1 MGKSFKKFVN
11 EKIENVKSSPSGDPL
26 SFLSQDKFVR
36 KDRVIRKR
44 GQYRTAVQNL
54 TKGIKGQSEI
64 DAAADAIRDMKSSG
78 KMGKITTDVKQAA
91 RNLKDKM
98 FTADG
103 GKKITTV
110 VRDKSGQTIANPPT
124 DRGFGSTKTT
134 SGQTTNVGGGVV
146 TDKDL
151 RDASKVKNP
160 EKFADTAGQTDTK
173 PKQNVVKKKPSTQYR
188 QLQNKARGILKDLA
202 KEKTA
207 GKNVIRPKL
216 DFDLTGNKI
225 DDSVKSVR
233 TNRRN
238 INKVYKPNV
247 TRTRGSGITVNKGRG
262 ATTSS
267 SNLNKIVNKKSTNII
282 DKVFGS
288 GDTKITTN
296 ITDPDLKRM
305 SASDRATYSKIKAS
319 TPKGGMPK
327 GTVLPDGTIK
337 PETVNKVKTQT
348 QQPLKGFKQF
358 RADSI
363 TRRGATNVAKG
374 LAGKATK
381 VLGIAGLALDAGK
394 TFRDTYKTSQ
404 AQGHSKQ
411 RSIGKSLAKIGGG
424 IVGGALGGTVGSVAG
439 PGGSFVGAGLGYAG
453 GKELGGR
460 AFDKLTTQQ
469 GRDELKQSFKNFR
482 KRAMKPVGA

>member
-1 MGKSFKKFVN
+1 MRQFEEFNNRRYSLQEAIDSKGN
-11 EKIENVKSSPSGDPL
+11 ITPEPGD
-26 SFLSQDKFVR
+26 
-36 KDRVIRKR
+36 I
-44 GQYRTAVQNL
+44 
-54 TKGIKGQSEI
+54 
-64 DAAADAIRDMKSSG
+64 
-78 KMGKITTDVKQAA
+78 
-91 RNLKDKM
+91 
-98 FTADG
+98 
-103 GKKITTV
+103 
-110 VRDKSGQTIANPPT
+110 
-124 DRGFGSTKTT
+124 
-134 SGQTTNVGGGVV
+134 
-146 TDKDL
+146 
-151 RDASKVKNP
+151 
-160 EKFADTAGQTDTK
+160 
-173 PKQNVVKKKPSTQYR
+173 
-188 QLQNKARGILKDLA
+188 A
-202 KEKTA
+202 KEKSILRQYKKKQVNLSKNERKNIKSNTQA
-207 GKNVIRPKL
+207 GEQLKKDIAKRLSASTTKGDQARSLYGTGGGSTEGAGGANTGTTKPNV
-216 DFDLTGNKI
+216 

-233 TNRRN
+233 TNRKT
-238 INKVYKPNV
+238 INKVTQPNV
-247 TRTRGSGITVNKGRG
+247 TRGSGSGITVNKGGG
-262 ATTSS
+262 ATASTSS
-267 SNLNKIVNKKSTNII
+267 DLNKIVNRRSTNII

-305 SASDRATYSKIKAS
+305 SASDRAIYKKIKVS

-337 PETVNKVKTQT
+337 PVNQVKTQT

-363 TRRGATNVAKG
+363 TRKGATNVAKG

-381 VLGIAGLALDAGK
+381 VLGVAGLALDAGR

-424 IVGGALGGTVGSVAG
+424 VIGGALGGTIGSAAG
-439 PGGSFVGAGLGYAG
+439 PAGSFVGAGLGYAG

-482 KRAMKPVGA
+482 KRAMKPAGS

>member
-1 MGKSFKKFVN
+1 MRKSFKKFIN
-11 EKIENVKSSPSGDPL
+11 EKLENIKSSPSGDPL

-36 KDRVIRKR
+36 KGRIIRKR
-44 GQYRTAVQNL
+44 GQYKTAVQNL
-54 TKGIKGQSEI
+54 SKGVQGQSEI

-91 RNLKDKM
+91 SDLKNKM

-110 VRDKSGQTIANPPT
+110 VRDTSGKTIANPPIT
-124 DRGFGSTKTT
+124 TNKIT
-134 SGQTTNVGGGVV
+134 SGQTTNVGGGIV

-151 RDASKVKNP
+151 RDASKIKNP
-160 EKFADTAGQTDTK
+160 EKFADTTGQTETK
-173 PKQNVVKKKPSTQYR
+173 PKQKVVKKKGPSTQYR

-207 GKNVIRPKL
+207 GKNIIKPKL

-225 DDSVKSVR
+225 DDSVRSVR
-233 TNRRN
+233 TNRRT
-238 INKVYKPNV
+238 INKVYQPNV
-247 TRTRGSGITVNKGRG
+247 TRGSGSGITVNKGGG
-262 ATTSS
+262 ATTSTS
-267 SNLNKIVNKKSTNII
+267 PDLNKIVNRKRTNVI

-305 SASDRATYSKIKAS
+305 SASDRATYNKIKAS

-358 RADSI
+358 RADSV
-363 TRRGATNVAKG
+363 TRQGAKNVVKG
-374 LAGKATK
+374 LAGKASK
-381 VLGIAGLALDAGK
+381 ALGIAGLALDAGV
-394 TFRDTYKTSQ
+394 TFRDTYKRSQ

-424 IVGGALGGTVGSVAG
+424 IVGGALGGTIGSAAG
-439 PGGSFVGAGLGYAG
+439 PAGSFVGAGLGYAG
-453 GKELGGR
+453 GKELGAR

-469 GRDELKQSFKNFR
+469 GRDELKQSFKDFR
-482 KRAMKPVGA
+482 KRAMKPVGT

>member
-1 MGKSFKKFVN
+1 MRQFEEFNNRRYSLQEAIDSKGN
-11 EKIENVKSSPSGDPL
+11 ITPEPGD
-26 SFLSQDKFVR
+26 
-36 KDRVIRKR
+36 I
-44 GQYRTAVQNL
+44 
-54 TKGIKGQSEI
+54 
-64 DAAADAIRDMKSSG
+64 
-78 KMGKITTDVKQAA
+78 
-91 RNLKDKM
+91 
-98 FTADG
+98 
-103 GKKITTV
+103 
-110 VRDKSGQTIANPPT
+110 
-124 DRGFGSTKTT
+124 
-134 SGQTTNVGGGVV
+134 
-146 TDKDL
+146 
-151 RDASKVKNP
+151 
-160 EKFADTAGQTDTK
+160 
-173 PKQNVVKKKPSTQYR
+173 
-188 QLQNKARGILKDLA
+188 A
-202 KEKTA
+202 KEKSILRQYKKKQVNLSKNERKNIKSNTQA
-207 GKNVIRPKL
+207 GEQLKKDIAKRLSASTTKGDQARSLYGTGGGSTEGAGGANTGTTKPNV
-216 DFDLTGNKI
+216 

-233 TNRRN
+233 TNRKT
-238 INKVYKPNV
+238 INKVTQPNV
-247 TRTRGSGITVNKGRG
+247 TRGSGSGITVNKGGG
-262 ATTSS
+262 ATASTSS
-267 SNLNKIVNKKSTNII
+267 DLNKIVNRRSTNII

-305 SASDRATYSKIKAS
+305 SASDRAIYKKIKAS

-337 PETVNKVKTQT
+337 PVNQVKTQT

-363 TRRGATNVAKG
+363 TRKGATNVAKG

-381 VLGIAGLALDAGK
+381 VLGVAGLALDAGR

-424 IVGGALGGTVGSVAG
+424 LVGGALGGTVGSAAG
-439 PGGSFVGAGLGYAG
+439 PAGSFVGAGLGYAG

-482 KRAMKPVGA
+482 KRAMKPAGS

>member
-1 MGKSFKKFVN
+1 MRQFEEFNNRRYSLQEAIDSKGN
-11 EKIENVKSSPSGDPL
+11 ITPEPGD
-26 SFLSQDKFVR
+26 
-36 KDRVIRKR
+36 I
-44 GQYRTAVQNL
+44 
-54 TKGIKGQSEI
+54 
-64 DAAADAIRDMKSSG
+64 
-78 KMGKITTDVKQAA
+78 
-91 RNLKDKM
+91 
-98 FTADG
+98 
-103 GKKITTV
+103 
-110 VRDKSGQTIANPPT
+110 
-124 DRGFGSTKTT
+124 
-134 SGQTTNVGGGVV
+134 
-146 TDKDL
+146 
-151 RDASKVKNP
+151 
-160 EKFADTAGQTDTK
+160 
-173 PKQNVVKKKPSTQYR
+173 
-188 QLQNKARGILKDLA
+188 A
-202 KEKTA
+202 KEKSILRQYKKKQVNLSKNERKNIKSNTQA
-207 GKNVIRPKL
+207 GEQLKKDIAKRLSASTTKGDQARSLYGTGGGSTEGAGGANTGTTKPNV
-216 DFDLTGNKI
+216 

-233 TNRRN
+233 TNRKT
-238 INKVYKPNV
+238 INKVTQPNV
-247 TRTRGSGITVNKGRG
+247 TRGSGSGITVNKGGG
-262 ATTSS
+262 ATASTSS
-267 SNLNKIVNKKSTNII
+267 DLNKIVNRRSTNII

-305 SASDRATYSKIKAS
+305 SASDRAIYKKIKAS

-337 PETVNKVKTQT
+337 PVNQVKTQT

-363 TRRGATNVAKG
+363 TRKGATNVAKG

-381 VLGIAGLALDAGK
+381 VLGVAGLALDAGR

-424 IVGGALGGTVGSVAG
+424 IVGGALGGTIGSAVGPA
-439 PGGSFVGAGLGYAG
+439 GSFVGAGLGYAG

-482 KRAMKPVGA
+482 KRAMKPVGTG

>member
-1 MGKSFKKFVN
+1 MRQFEEFNNRRYSLQEAIDSKGN
-11 EKIENVKSSPSGDPL
+11 ITPEPGD
-26 SFLSQDKFVR
+26 
-36 KDRVIRKR
+36 I
-44 GQYRTAVQNL
+44 
-54 TKGIKGQSEI
+54 
-64 DAAADAIRDMKSSG
+64 
-78 KMGKITTDVKQAA
+78 
-91 RNLKDKM
+91 
-98 FTADG
+98 
-103 GKKITTV
+103 
-110 VRDKSGQTIANPPT
+110 
-124 DRGFGSTKTT
+124 
-134 SGQTTNVGGGVV
+134 
-146 TDKDL
+146 
-151 RDASKVKNP
+151 
-160 EKFADTAGQTDTK
+160 
-173 PKQNVVKKKPSTQYR
+173 
-188 QLQNKARGILKDLA
+188 A
-202 KEKTA
+202 KEKSILRQYKKKQVNLSKNERKNIKSNTQA
-207 GKNVIRPKL
+207 GEQLKKDIAKRLSASTTKGDQARSLYGTGGGSTEGAGGANTGTTKPNV
-216 DFDLTGNKI
+216 

-233 TNRRN
+233 TNRKT
-238 INKVYKPNV
+238 INKVTQPNV
-247 TRTRGSGITVNKGRG
+247 TRGSGSGITVNKGGG
-262 ATTSS
+262 ATASTSS
-267 SNLNKIVNKKSTNII
+267 DLNKIVNRRSTNII

-305 SASDRATYSKIKAS
+305 SASDRAIYKKIKAS

-337 PETVNKVKTQT
+337 PVNQVKTQT

-363 TRRGATNVAKG
+363 TRKGATNVAKG

-381 VLGIAGLALDAGK
+381 VLGVAGLALDAGR

-424 IVGGALGGTVGSVAG
+424 VIGGALGGTIGSAAG
-439 PGGSFVGAGLGYAG
+439 PAGSFVGAGLGYAG

-482 KRAMKPVGA
+482 KRAMKPAGS